1 MQALFLLWE
10 GVEIDFDRLLAKK
23 KLKKIVTTNSNNNKI
38 VKKNWSEKY
47 INRKYCADGYRYI
60 RLPWLLQFCVN
71 NQLIL
76 YAMKRCFLVI
86 KD

>member
-38 VKKNWSEKY
+38 VKKTEAKNILTESTVLMD
-47 INRKYCADGYRYI
+47 IGI
-60 RLPWLLQFCVN
+60 FGSLGFCNFVSITN
-71 NQLIL
+71 
-76 YAMKRCFLVI
+76 
-86 KD
+86 